1 MQGHWFIL
9 TKQIKETVLG
19 LMLFPESQ
27 HQATIQN
34 QYGQEKGKENG
45 GGGKV
50 MYKISKINTIFII
63 DMLQNKVP

>member
-19 LMLFPESQ
+19 LMLFPASQ

-45 GGGKV
+45 GEK
-50 MYKISKINTIFII
+50 
-63 DMLQNKVP
+63 

>member
-45 GGGKV
+45 GGESNV
-50 MYKISKINTIFII
+50 
-63 DMLQNKVP
+63 QNFKDKYNIYN